1 MSSFKL
7 KNKNANPS
15 LSKADIDF
23 YKMTGVFAI
32 ACVFV
37 LLTMRMEGTMLER
50 IASGEN
56 LTYNFY
62 RFFNSIAFV
71 IVAAVALIGALVWF
85 VAAKV
90 KKVDES
96 KRLFTST
103 NCLSVV
109 LYMLFFSVCLGY
121 KMHSNLHGFFI
132 ASTVVLAALYVIS
145 KIYDLD
151 FVLYSGVSGLLTLT
165 LYLAAG
171 SFESAFVALQIVVS
185 IISVAL
191 IIAVRTRIN
200 ALRVSKKKKQSYFFV
215 PSYIACVLG
224 IVFLFCRFFTYD
236 VAALQFINAS
246 TMIMVMCAQYI
257 VFAIIYTIRL
267 IRE

>member
-7 KNKNANPS
+7 KNKNATPG

-151 FVLYSGVSGLLTLT
+151 FVLYSGISGLLTLT

-171 SFESAFVALQIVVS
+171 SFESAFVALKIVVS

-200 ALRVSKKKKQSYFFV
+200 ALRVS
-215 PSYIACVLG
+215 IACVLG
-224 IVFLFCRFFTYD
+224 IVCLFCRFFTYD

>member
-7 KNKNANPS
+7 KNKNVKPT

-50 IASGEN
+50 MSSGQN

-62 RFFNSIAFV
+62 RFFNSVAFV
-71 IVAAVALIGALVWF
+71 IVAAVALLGAVAWF
-85 VAAKV
+85 AVSKV

-103 NCLSVV
+103 NCLSIVI
-109 LYMLFFSVCLGY
+109 YMLFFSVCLGY

-145 KIYDLD
+145 KIYDYD
-151 FVLYSGVSGLLTLT
+151 FVLYSGVSGILTLM

-171 SFESAFVALQIVVS
+171 NFEPAFMAAKIVVS
-185 IISVAL
+185 LLAVAA
-191 IIAVRTRIN
+191 IVAVRARIHT
-200 ALRVSKKKKQSYFFV
+200 LKVSKKKKMSYIFV
-215 PSYIACVLG
+215 PSYIAALLG
-224 IVFLFCRFFTYD
+224 IIFMFCRLFTYN
-236 VAALQFINAS
+236 VASLQFLNGS
-246 TMIMVMCAQYI
+246 IMVMVMCIQYI
-257 VFAIIYTIRL
+257 VFAIIFTIRL